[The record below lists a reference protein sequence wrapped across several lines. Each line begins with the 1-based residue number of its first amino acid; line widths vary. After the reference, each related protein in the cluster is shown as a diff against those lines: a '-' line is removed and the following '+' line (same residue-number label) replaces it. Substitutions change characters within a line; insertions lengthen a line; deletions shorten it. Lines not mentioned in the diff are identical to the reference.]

1 MTYNGVAMI
10 ERPEW
15 SDFARVTQRI
25 GVTYIYTGG
34 L

>member
-1 MTYNGVAMI
+1 MI